1 MNTDSAPTGAAAA
14 AAAALDPE
22 SQRQRLAGW
31 LARRLPEAEGLQ
43 VGPLQRPGGGIS
55 NETYFV
61 DLQYVQSGLEVK
73 RTLVLRWPP
82 KGVTAFPREVYDMG
96 RQYRLLKA
104 LAGSAVPVPPV
115 LGLEQDAAVLGAPFY
130 VMEKVEGWVPSDF
143 PPYHVSGPLFEAPVA
158 ERQRLWWNAVETLAR
173 IHTLDWRAAGLDFLA
188 EPGVSD
194 LGRDF
199 MPRQV
204 ALYDAVNA
212 LNGEPLAP
220 VLARTREWLL
230 EHRYTPR
237 HVGLCWGD
245 ARLGNLIVRD
255 QQVAA
260 VLDWEMACLGDP
272 ESDLGWFAH
281 IDWATSEGRSR
292 GATPRLEGLPDMTQT
307 IECYEALTGRRVEHF
322 HYHQVFATWR
332 LAILFT
338 RIEQDPH
345 YLARSG
351 NAKGAI
357 TAPHFA
363 KLDRLL
369 SEAR

>member
-1 MNTDSAPTGAAAA
+1 MSADSTTPAPTAM
-14 AAAALDPE
+14 DPE
-22 SQRQRLAGW
+22 VQRQRLTSW
-31 LARRLPEAEGLQ
+31 LVARLPLAQDLQ
-43 VGPLQRPGGGIS
+43 VSPLQRPDGGIS

-61 DLQYVQSGLEVK
+61 DVRYRQQGQAVE

-82 KGVTAFPREVYDMG
+82 KGFAAFPREVYDMG
-96 RQYRLLKA
+96 RQYRLLEA
-104 LAGSAVPVPPV
+104 LAATPVPVPPV
-115 LGLEQDAAVLGAPFY
+115 LGLEEDADVLGAPFY
-130 VMEKVEGWVPSDF
+130 VMEKVQGWVPSDF
-143 PPYHVSGPLFEAPVA
+143 PPYHMSGPLFKASVA
-158 ERQRLWWNAVETLAR
+158 QRQRLWWHAVETIAR
-173 IHTLDWRAAGLDFLA
+173 IHTLDWRSAGLGFLG
-188 EPGVSD
+188 EPGD
-194 LGRDF
+194 GRNF
-199 MPRQV
+199 MTSQI
-204 ALYDAVNA
+204 ALYDAVHA
-212 LNGEPLAP
+212 LNSEPLAP
-220 VLARTREWLL
+220 VLAHTREWLL
-230 EHRYTPR
+230 KHSYTPR

-292 GATPRLEGLPDMTQT
+292 GATPRLAGLPDMAQT
-307 IECYEALTGRRVEHF
+307 IERYEALTGRRVERF

-332 LAILFT
+332 LAILFN

-357 TAPHFA
+357 TAPHLA
-363 KLDRLL
+363 KLERLL
-369 SEAR
+369 NEAQA

>member
-1 MNTDSAPTGAAAA
+1 MCNDTTTPATPTPM
-14 AAAALDPE
+14 DPE
-22 SQRQRLAGW
+22 VQRQRLVPW
-31 LARRLPEAEGLQ
+31 LAARLPDTQDLQ
-43 VGPLQRPGGGIS
+43 VSPLQRPGGGIS

-61 DLQYVQSGLEVK
+61 DVQYRQQGQPVE

-96 RQYRLLKA
+96 RQYRLLRA
-104 LAGSAVPVPPV
+104 LASTTVPVPPV
-115 LGLEQDAAVLGAPFY
+115 LGLEEDANVLGAPFY
-130 VMEKVEGWVPSDF
+130 VMDKVQGWVPSDF
-143 PPYHVSGPLFEAPVA
+143 PPYHVAGPLFDASVA
-158 ERQRLWWNAVETLAR
+158 ERQHLWWNAVEAIAR
-173 IHTLDWRAAGLDFLA
+173 IHTLDWRAAGLSFLG
-188 EPGVSD
+188 EPGDGSD
-194 LGRDF
+194 F
-199 MPRQV
+199 IPSQI
-204 ALYDAVNA
+204 ALYDAVHA

-230 EHRYTPR
+230 KHSYTP
-237 HVGLCWGD
+237 HHIGLCWGD

-292 GATPRLEGLPDMTQT
+292 GATPRLDGLPSMAQT
-307 IECYEALTGRRVEHF
+307 IARYEAITGRRVERF

-351 NAKGAI
+351 NTKGAI

-363 KLDRLL
+363 KLERLL
-369 SEAR
+369 NEVQA

>member
-1 MNTDSAPTGAAAA
+1 MRNDTNTPATPTAM
-14 AAAALDPE
+14 DPE
-22 SQRQRLAGW
+22 VQRQRLVPW
-31 LARRLPEAEGLQ
+31 LAACLPDAQDLQ
-43 VGPLQRPGGGIS
+43 VSPLQRPGGGIS

-61 DLQYVQSGLEVK
+61 QVQYRQQGQPVE

-96 RQYRLLKA
+96 RQYRLLRA
-104 LAGSAVPVPPV
+104 LVSTTVPVPPV
-115 LGLEQDAAVLGAPFY
+115 LGLEEDANVLGEPFY
-130 VMEKVEGWVPSDF
+130 VMDKVQGWVPSDF
-143 PPYHVSGPLFEAPVA
+143 PPYHVAGPLFEASVA
-158 ERQRLWWNAVETLAR
+158 DRQQLWWNAVEAIAH
-173 IHTLDWRAAGLDFLA
+173 IHTLDWRAAGLSFLG
-188 EPGVSD
+188 EPGDGSD
-194 LGRDF
+194 F
-199 MPRQV
+199 IPSQI
-204 ALYDAVNA
+204 ALYDAVHA

-230 EHRYTPR
+230 KHSYTPR
-237 HVGLCWGD
+237 HIGLCWGD

-292 GATPRLEGLPDMTQT
+292 GATPRLDGLPSMAQT
-307 IECYEALTGRRVEHF
+307 IERYEAITGRRVERF

-351 NAKGAI
+351 NTKGAI

-363 KLDRLL
+363 KLERLL
-369 SEAR
+369 NEVQA